1 MTSASAPRFLVAA
14 TSSGSGKTTIACGL
28 MRALSRRGMAVQAC
42 KCGPDYIDPMFH
54 RRVLGTPSRNL
65 DLFFA
70 DENTV
75 CELVAEGSRNANIT
89 VIEGVMGYYD
99 GIASGS
105 DASSYALAHATN
117 TPAIL
122 VVEAHG
128 RALSVAAE
136 VAGFAGF
143 RQPSHVAGVIV
154 NRCTKG
160 YYPRLKSMIET
171 ETSIPVLGYVPALD
185 DAHLESRHLGLVTA
199 DEVADLQARI
209 DRVASTLEETVDLDA
224 LIALAQAAPNL
235 SYEPRTLPQTLENPV
250 RIAIAR
256 DESFSFY
263 YDDTLRMMQQL
274 GAELVDFSPLH
285 DAVLPENIGGLYLGG
300 GYPELHAAALS
311 ANTSMRENIRS
322 AIAQGLP
329 TIAECGGF
337 MYLHESMEDANGTP
351 WPMVGAIKSRSYK
364 LGKLERFGYIRIT
377 AREDNLLCSAGEN
390 LPAHEFHYWD
400 SENPGSCFHA
410 QKPQSSRNWNCA
422 FATPTLYAG
431 YPHLYLYACPTAIKR
446 FLDTCARYKDA
457 SR

>member
-160 YYPRLKSMIET
+160 YYPRLRSMIET

-185 DAHLESRHLGLVTA
+185 DEINLMTLHKSKGLEFSIVFHLDMYKWIMPNEYGDGLE
-199 DEVADLQARI
+199 DY
-209 DRVASTLEETVDLDA
+209 S
-224 LIALAQAAPNL
+224 
-235 SYEPRTLPQTLENPV
+235 
-250 RIAIAR
+250 
-256 DESFSFY
+256 
-263 YDDTLRMMQQL
+263 DDDM
-274 GAELVDFSPLH
+274 GGDF
-285 DAVLPENIGGLYLGG
+285 
-300 GYPELHAAALS
+300 
-311 ANTSMRENIRS
+311 
-322 AIAQGLP
+322 
-329 TIAECGGF
+329 
-337 MYLHESMEDANGTP
+337 
-351 WPMVGAIKSRSYK
+351 
-364 LGKLERFGYIRIT
+364 
-377 AREDNLLCSAGEN
+377 
-390 LPAHEFHYWD
+390 
-400 SENPGSCFHA
+400 
-410 QKPQSSRNWNCA
+410 
-422 FATPTLYAG
+422 
-431 YPHLYLYACPTAIKR
+431 
-446 FLDTCARYKDA
+446 
-457 SR
+457 